1 MERALVNTTF
11 RLNYIL
17 SIDGTTLEELR
28 EPENLTLLK
37 TLIVDELK
45 KYELSLTSRSSR
57 LPLSEQ
63 LDQEVEISPK
73 TVQVSLNRQEIG
85 GYNVLY
91 LSIVCRGVIKRQ
103 VVILVMNPQKRGV
116 IALSR
121 CDTRYLGLIWSHLT
135 SKMGQ
140 IVRPMDITSV
150 FMTELFDK
158 SMQEIP
164 SSNIFNIVGSLH
176 LNFTV
181 ETLGNSLKNIIID
194 IPGDVLE
201 KCDSKSYVQDIYSR
215 LRKQLGIDLSQLE
228 LTTIRSNIFMITNTG
243 RIRFNQGTSLDSSDK
258 DTVAVWTMIDQLY
271 TYAERLTAIPI
282 PV

>member
-17 SIDGTTLEELR
+17 SIDGTTLEDLR

-45 KYELSLTSRSSR
+45 KNELNLTSRSSR

-63 LDQEVEISPK
+63 LEQEVEISPK

-85 GYNVLY
+85 GYNILY
-91 LSIVCRGVIKRQ
+91 LFIVCRGVIKRQ
-103 VVILVMNPQKRGV
+103 VVILVTNPQKRGV
-116 IALSR
+116 LALSR

-140 IVRPMDITSV
+140 IVRPISITSA
-150 FMTELFDK
+150 FTTELFDK

-164 SSNIFNIVGSLH
+164 ASNIFNMVGSLH

-181 ETLGNSLKNIIID
+181 ETIGNSLKNIIVD

-201 KCDSKSYVQDIYSR
+201 KCDSKSYVQDIYAR
-215 LRKQLGIDLSQLE
+215 LKKQLGIDLSQLE

-243 RIRFNQGTSLDSSDK
+243 RIRFNQGTSLDRSDK

-271 TYAERLTAIPI
+271 TYAERLTTIPI